1 MHIWRRLS
9 RTVTC
14 DRIFLL
20 CVLSLIPLHAA
31 QASRWPA
38 IKPLERKYHFRSM
51 QEAKLKAIIEGQDGK
66 PKYILE
72 CYSSST
78 VPQTGEF
85 MYSGDFEC
93 RLHSYDNKDYEST
106 LLTELPDADKD
117 WESRGRF
124 LAEQLV
130 APCGDYRD
138 LGRERSFRLR
148 GFKLELNLSN
158 VVFADSQR
166 SFSGAASALKSLDL
180 EVVVDPDPAAISSIA
195 STPSLPLLKSLSEGC
210 QKAFSTLYLDQFRR
224 EAVHKRP
231 KP

>member
-1 MHIWRRLS
+1 
-9 RTVTC
+9 
-14 DRIFLL
+14 
-20 CVLSLIPLHAA
+20 
-31 QASRWPA
+31 
-38 IKPLERKYHFRSM
+38 
-51 QEAKLKAIIEGQDGK
+51 
-66 PKYILE
+66 
-72 CYSSST
+72 
-78 VPQTGEF
+78 